1 MAKPLPAS
9 DAGVVTACDPAL
21 YEQIVQPWKL
31 INTPLER
38 GGFGYCM
45 CYLKTAAVTIYREQ
59 FDRCCRVRGLSPAE
73 TFTFSVPVSL
83 GSRSSYWNSPLQ
95 QSGFPAM
102 LPGALD
108 VTIAPGQIQIL
119 ILLDPSLLHDHL
131 PPEMIM
137 QLQLAA
143 ENHLLPAAQDDVI
156 RLGRWLLELIE
167 EAIRRPQMLQNSA
180 AVRSMEQDLLQHLA
194 AAVQLPLKKR
204 SLPAISKRRR
214 GVETALDYLRD
225 TDCIE
230 MTAPQLR
237 EASGVSMR
245 TLEYGFRDIFD
256 LTPADFLRMQRFHA
270 ARRKLMNAESGS
282 TTVASIAHET
292 GFYHLGRFSGC
303 YQKLFHELPSRT
315 LLRSYREQ
323 GEEVS
328 PLI

>member
-1 MAKPLPAS
+1 MAKPPSFSA
-9 DAGVVTACDPAL
+9 AGEVTACDPTL
-21 YEQIVQPWKL
+21 YEQMVQPWEL
-31 INTPLER
+31 LNTPLER
-38 GGFGYCM
+38 GGFGYRM
-45 CYLKTAAVTIYREQ
+45 RYLKTTAVTIYSER
-59 FDRCCRVRGLSPAE
+59 FDLCCRVRGLSPAE
-73 TFTFSVPVSL
+73 TFTFCVPVNL

-95 QSGFPAM
+95 PSGFPAM

-108 VTIAPGQIQIL
+108 AVIDPGQIQIL
-119 ILLDPSLLHDHL
+119 ILLNPSLLHDHL
-131 PPEMIM
+131 AAEVVT

-143 ENHLLPAAQDDVI
+143 DNHLLPAAQVDVM

-167 EAIRRPQMLQNSA
+167 EANQHPQMLQNSA
-180 AVRSMEQDLLQHLA
+180 AVRSMEQDLLQYLA

-214 GVETALDYLRD
+214 GVELALDYLRD
-225 TDCIE
+225 TGCIG

-245 TLEYGFRDIFD
+245 TLEYGFRDTFD
-256 LTPADFLRMQRFHA
+256 LSPADFLRKQRFHT
-270 ARRKLMNAESGS
+270 ARRRLMNAESGS
-282 TTVASIAHET
+282 TSVAEIAYET

-315 LLRSYREQ
+315 LQRRCPAPS
-323 GEEVS
+323 EEIS